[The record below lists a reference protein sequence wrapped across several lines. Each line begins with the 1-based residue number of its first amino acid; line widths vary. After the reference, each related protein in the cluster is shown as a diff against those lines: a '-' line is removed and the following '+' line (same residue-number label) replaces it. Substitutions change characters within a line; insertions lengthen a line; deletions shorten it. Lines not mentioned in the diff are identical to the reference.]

1 MTHIKWL
8 FFDLGSTLIDETQ
21 ADLHRIQ
28 EMTAGTDVTVEMYYE
43 KRFEILRQGLSGDK
57 ETATFFGLTKTPW
70 HSEDEIPYP
79 DTVPTL
85 TELKHRG
92 YKLGII
98 ANQNLGA
105 KERLKKW
112 DLFQYFD
119 VIAISAELGM
129 EKPDLAIFKWAL
141 RKADCL
147 PQNAVMVGD
156 RLDNDIVPANKMG
169 MPTIRLVRGIRA
181 CQEPQSSA
189 EQPTY
194 TITTLSELLSLI
206 P

>member
-1 MTHIKWL
+1 M
-8 FFDLGSTLIDETQ
+8 
-21 ADLHRIQ
+21 
-28 EMTAGTDVTVEMYYE
+28 
-43 KRFEILRQGLSGDK
+43 
-57 ETATFFGLTKTPW
+57 
-70 HSEDEIPYP
+70 
-79 DTVPTL
+79 
-85 TELKHRG
+85 TELKRRG

-129 EKPDLAIFKWAL
+129 EKPDLAIFKRAL
-141 RKADCL
+141 READCL
-147 PQNAVMVGD
+147 PQNAAMVGD
-156 RLDNDIVPANKMG
+156 RLDNDIVPANKLG

-181 CQEPQSSA
+181 RQEPQSLA

-194 TITTLSELLSLI
+194 TITTLSELPSLF

>member
-43 KRFEILRQGLSGDK
+43 KRLEILRQGLSGDK
-57 ETATFFGLTKTPW
+57 ETATFFGLSKTPW
-70 HSEDEIPYP
+70 HSEDEMPYP
-79 DTVPTL
+79 DTVPIL
-85 TELKHRG
+85 TELQHRG

-129 EKPDLAIFKWAL
+129 EKPDLTIFKWAL

-147 PQNAVMVGD
+147 PQNAAMVGD

-169 MPTIRLVRGIRA
+169 MPSVRLVRGIRA
-181 CQEPQSSA
+181 CQEPQSPA

-194 TITTLSELLSLI
+194 TITTLSELLSLF

>member
-1 MTHIKWL
+1 MTHIKWI

-28 EMTAGTDVTVEMYYE
+28 EMITGTNVTVEMYYE
-43 KRFEILRQGLSGDK
+43 KRLEILRQGLSGDK
-57 ETATFFGLTKTPW
+57 ETATFFNLTKTPW
-70 HSEDEIPYP
+70 HSEDETPYP
-79 DTVPTL
+79 DAVPTL
-85 TELKHRG
+85 TELKCRG

-119 VIAISAELGM
+119 VIAISAELGI

-141 RKADCL
+141 RKAGCL
-147 PQNAVMVGD
+147 PQNAAMVGD

-169 MPTIRLVRGIRA
+169 MPSVRLVRGIRA
-181 CQEPQSSA
+181 CQEPQSPA

-194 TITTLSELLSLI
+194 TITTLSELLSLFS
-206 P
+206 